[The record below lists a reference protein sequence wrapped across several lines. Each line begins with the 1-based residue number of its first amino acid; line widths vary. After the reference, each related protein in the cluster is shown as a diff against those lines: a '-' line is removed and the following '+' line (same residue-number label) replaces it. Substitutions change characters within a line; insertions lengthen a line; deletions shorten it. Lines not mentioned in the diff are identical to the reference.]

1 MFVVKEVPQM
11 ASIQFW
17 RRSGGGISER
27 GEDSSIV
34 EAKGIA
40 DAHGRL
46 MVVMVHNS
54 DIPDG
59 WEREAEDPAVLLQVL
74 TRCLLRRHQRHP
86 LCDDSLGLTL
96 LRSEGTRGRQCDGP
110 VEGPAVQCD
119 GPAVRGGPS
128 HFQHR
133 TFAPSYWTLAPSH
146 RRPLGPYA
154 VSSSRAT
161 IPPL

>member
-1 MFVVKEVPQM
+1 MFVVKELPQM

-34 EAKGIA
+34 QAKGIA

-59 WEREAEDPAVLLQVL
+59 WEREAEDPQDFYKFSPDAYSV
-74 TRCLLRRHQRHP
+74 
-86 LCDDSLGLTL
+86 G
-96 LRSEGTRGRQCDGP
+96 
-110 VEGPAVQCD
+110 
-119 GPAVRGGPS
+119 
-128 HFQHR
+128 HR
-133 TFAPSYWTLAPSH
+133 
-146 RRPLGPYA
+146 RRPLRFDTLTGFTWVADGCWVADVPIYP
-154 VSSSRAT
+154 VT
-161 IPPL
+161 